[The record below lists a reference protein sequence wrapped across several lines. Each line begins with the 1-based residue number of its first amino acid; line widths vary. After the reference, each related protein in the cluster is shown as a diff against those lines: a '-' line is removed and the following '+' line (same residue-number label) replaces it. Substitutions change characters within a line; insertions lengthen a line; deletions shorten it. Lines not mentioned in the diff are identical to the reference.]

1 MYIPEYNC
9 DLHTHSLRSDGND
22 TVKELIDLA
31 CSIGMKV
38 IALTDHDVCPPK
50 FIEVDG
56 EQIRPEEYALSKGL
70 VFIPGIEFSC
80 ETYVDDVHI
89 VGLGC
94 DFDSSAIKDIEQ
106 DMALSK
112 VNGYKKLVDVL
123 KMDGMDI
130 SWEDITRFSGV
141 IRNDDEV
148 QRKHIFE
155 TMAVKGY
162 AKSWSDAKRMV
173 LENPKYNIRR
183 RKVEPATA
191 IQAIRDA
198 GGISILAHPYLID
211 EVIGIDGVEMTRKEY
226 IASLI
231 QFGLQGIEAAYTYDK
246 TSYKGAFLKKEIET
260 AVRQE
265 YEHQLP
271 VISGGSDYHGD
282 IKKGVK
288 NPRRIGEGGVSFEY
302 FSANKLL
309 KGLISFV

>member
-31 CSIGMKV
+31 CSIGMKA

-56 EQIRPEEYALSKGL
+56 EQIGPGKYAMSKGL

-89 VGLGC
+89 IGLGC
-94 DFDSSAIKDIEQ
+94 DFDSNAIKDIEQ

-112 VNGYKKLVDVL
+112 VDGYKKLVEVL
-123 KMDGMDI
+123 KRDGMDI
-130 SWEDITRFSGV
+130 SWDDITRSSGV

-155 TMAVKGY
+155 TIAARGY
-162 AKSWSDAKRMV
+162 AKSWNDAKRMV
-173 LENPKYNIRR
+173 RENPKYNIRR
-183 RKVEPATA
+183 RKVEPAMAIRA
-191 IQAIRDA
+191 IQDA

-211 EVIGIDGVEMTRKEY
+211 EVIHIDGVEMTRKEY
-226 IASLI
+226 IDSLI
-231 QFGLQGIEAAYTYDK
+231 QFGLQGIEAMYTYDK
-246 TSYKGAFLKKEIET
+246 TSYKGTISKKEIEM
-260 AVRQE
+260 AVRQK

-271 VISGGSDYHGD
+271 LISGGSDYHGD
-282 IKKGVK
+282 IKKGVN
-288 NPRRIGEGGVSFEY
+288 NPRRIGEAGISYEY
-302 FSANKLL
+302 FSANRLL
-309 KGLISFV
+309 KGLI

>member
-1 MYIPEYNC
+1 
-9 DLHTHSLRSDGND
+9 
-22 TVKELIDLA
+22 
-31 CSIGMKV
+31 
-38 IALTDHDVCPPK
+38 
-50 FIEVDG
+50 
-56 EQIRPEEYALSKGL
+56 
-70 VFIPGIEFSC
+70 
-80 ETYVDDVHI
+80 
-89 VGLGC
+89 
-94 DFDSSAIKDIEQ
+94 
-106 DMALSK
+106 
-112 VNGYKKLVDVL
+112 
-123 KMDGMDI
+123 MDGMDI

-246 TSYKGAFLKKEIET
+246 TSYKGAFLKKEIEM

-271 VISGGSDYHGD
+271 LISGGSDYHGD

>member
-1 MYIPEYNC
+1 MYVPEYHC

-31 CSIGMKV
+31 CSAGMRV

-56 EQIRPEEYALSKGL
+56 EQIRPGEYASSKGL

-89 VGLGC
+89 IGLGC
-94 DFDSSAIKDIEQ
+94 DFDSSAVKDIER
-106 DMALSK
+106 DMVLSK
-112 VNGYKKLVDVL
+112 VNGYRELVDVL
-123 KMDGMDI
+123 NRDGFDI
-130 SWEDITRFSGV
+130 CWEDITRFPGG
-141 IRNDDEV
+141 IRRDDEV

-155 TMAVKGY
+155 TMALKGY
-162 AKSWSDAKRMV
+162 AKSWNDAKKMV
-173 LENPKYNIRR
+173 RENPRYNIRR
-183 RKVEPATA
+183 RKVEPETA
-191 IQAIRDA
+191 IRAIRDA
-198 GGISILAHPYLID
+198 GGIAILAHPYLID
-211 EVIGIDGVEMTRKEY
+211 DVINIDGVEMTRKEY

-246 TSYKGAFLKKEIET
+246 TSYQGALSKKEIET

-265 YEHQLP
+265 YEHKLP

-288 NPRRIGEGGVSFEY
+288 NPRRIGEGGISFEY
-302 FSANKLL
+302 FTANKLFERFIQL
-309 KGLISFV
+309 V